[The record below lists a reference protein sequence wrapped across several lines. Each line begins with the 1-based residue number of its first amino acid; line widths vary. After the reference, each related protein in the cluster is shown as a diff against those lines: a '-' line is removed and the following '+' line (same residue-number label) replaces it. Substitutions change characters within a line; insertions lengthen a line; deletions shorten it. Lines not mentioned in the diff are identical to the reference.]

1 MQSLSRKQSLVWGG
15 LLIVFGVMGL
25 LESMGE
31 LGPWVWVAVLALS
44 GLGVLAVYL
53 TDRSEW
59 GFLITAYALWAVALL
74 IVLAVLD
81 ILPGAFIAIYVLAAI
96 ALPFLVVYVRN
107 RENWWALIPSYVL
120 LAIAVMIGLTEWHIL
135 PDGFIATYVLVAIA
149 LPFFV
154 VYLRNREN
162 SWALIPAYV
171 LCAVGIMVALIDV
184 GALGDLMVPAYV
196 MFAIA
201 IPFFVV
207 YIRNPREWWPLIPG
221 GILAVTG
228 SAFILSAGAARYLGA
243 IALIVVGIL
252 ILLRQFLPSKSV
264 DESTKQ
270 E

>member
-1 MQSLSRKQSLVWGG
+1 MQSLTKKQSFVWGG

-25 LESMGE
+25 IESLVE
-31 LGPWVWVAVLALS
+31 LTPWVWVGVLALS
-44 GLGVLAVYL
+44 GLGVLAIYL
-53 TDRSEW
+53 TDKSEW
-59 GFLITAYALWAVALL
+59 GFLLTAYILWAVALL
-74 IVLAVLD
+74 TVLAVLD
-81 ILPGAFIAIYVLAAI
+81 ILPGVFIAIYVLAAI
-96 ALPFLVVYVRN
+96 ALPFLVVYLRD

-120 LAIAVMIGLTEWHIL
+120 LAIGGMIALTEWRIL
-135 PDGFIATYVLVAIA
+135 PGAFIATYILLAIA

-171 LCAVGIMVALIDV
+171 LCAVGIMVALIDLNV
-184 GALGDLMVPAYV
+184 LGDMGVPAYV

-207 YIRNPREWWPLIPG
+207 YIHNPREWWPLIPG
-221 GILAVTG
+221 GILAAIG

-243 IALIVVGIL
+243 VALIGVGVL
-252 ILLRQFLPSKSV
+252 ILLRQFLHPKSA